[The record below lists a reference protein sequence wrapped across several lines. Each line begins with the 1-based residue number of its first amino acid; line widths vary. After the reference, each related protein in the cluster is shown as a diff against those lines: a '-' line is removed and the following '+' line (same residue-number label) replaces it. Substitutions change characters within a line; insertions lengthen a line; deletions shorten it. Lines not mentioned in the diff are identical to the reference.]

1 MIFFKNALMYKTT
14 LTIEK
19 NEMMQVIKTYVKA
32 ESPVQ
37 VNRQVIDEKAIKYTW
52 GSDIKSNI
60 QIFSD
65 ECLNVADIVIIAYK
79 GENKTYEVEDKKDYD
94 NHSIYALI
102 EKDVDV
108 NE

>member
-14 LTIEK
+14 LTTVK
-19 NEMMQVIKTYVKA
+19 NDMLQVIKTYVKA

-52 GSDIKSNI
+52 GDDIKSNI
-60 QIFSD
+60 QVFSD
-65 ECLNVADIVIIAYK
+65 ECLDVNEIVIIAYK
-79 GENKTYEVEDKKDYD
+79 GEEKTYEVEDKKGYD
-94 NHSIYALI
+94 NHYIYALI
-102 EKDVDV
+102 EKDVNV